1 MTKRS
6 KKGERNMSTNSM
18 IYKEEQDG
26 TLKGIYCHYDGY
38 LEHNGAILLA
48 DYSDPDKLE
57 KLLALGDISY
67 LGSELEKSEDDC
79 NDSYTIAYHR
89 DYGEELKPLKIVT
102 PEEREIGKKSF
113 SDYYEYI
120 YIQDKNGVW
129 YVNSRS
135 GDKFFNG
142 LFFERLLE
150 EMVTE

>member
-1 MTKRS
+1 M
-6 KKGERNMSTNSM
+6 
-18 IYKEEQDG
+18 
-26 TLKGIYCHYDGY
+26 
-38 LEHNGAILLA
+38 
-48 DYSDPDKLE
+48 
-57 KLLALGDISY
+57 
-67 LGSELEKSEDDC
+67 
-79 NDSYTIAYHR
+79 
-89 DYGEELKPLKIVT
+89 KIVT
-102 PEEREIGKKSF
+102 PEEREIGKKPF